1 MGDPDEPND
10 CDSDEDEADDREI
23 DSTADDDA
31 TSLGETVVTRQKDTT
46 KDEKRENVDI
56 ETVKSLMQKMTL
68 PAASM
73 PKWGAMLSD
82 QDFIT
87 AVRET
92 IQDKEKPM

>member
-10 CDSDEDEADDREI
+10 CDSDEDDADDREI
-23 DSTADDDA
+23 DSTTGGDA
-31 TSLGETVVTRQKDTT
+31 TSLVETVVTRQKDTT
-46 KDEKRENVDI
+46 KDEKRENVDV

-92 IQDKEKPM
+92 IQDKEKPK

>member
-10 CDSDEDEADDREI
+10 CDSVEDEADDREI

-31 TSLGETVVTRQKDTT
+31 TSLGETVVTRQNDTT
-46 KDEKRENVDI
+46 KDEKRENVDV

-82 QDFIT
+82 QDFIM

-92 IQDKEKPM
+92 IQDKEKP